1 MKKLLSKI
9 RWSDVRIVFICGLL
23 LFLYSFTNKR
33 GNEREVGNIDV
44 VFKESEEHFV
54 TTEEI
59 RNLVKNKFPKISKI
73 TRSVLDLNNLE
84 KNVLKNELIR
94 NADVYLTV
102 DNKIIV
108 DIWQKKAIGRVID
121 GNKNYYLDEFG
132 KKMPLSSNYTDR
144 VPMVQGTVDKS
155 NEREIKEVLELIN
168 EDDFLRED
176 ITGIVIEP
184 RGTLMLISR
193 TNRFDILFGGFEE
206 KEVKLQNYKAF
217 VQYLKRANVEPD
229 LYKFIN
235 LKFTQQ
241 VVCTK

>member
-1 MKKLLSKI
+1 MKKLLNKI
-9 RWSDVRIVFICGLL
+9 RWSDVRILLICGLL

-33 GNEREVGNIDV
+33 GNEREVDNIYV

-121 GNKNYYLDEFG
+121 GSKNYYLDEFG
-132 KKMPLSSNYTDR
+132 KSMPLSTNYSDR
-144 VPMVQGTVDKS
+144 VPMVQGTVNAN
-155 NEREIKEVLELIN
+155 NEREIKEILELIN
-168 EDDFLRED
+168 KDEFLRED
-176 ITGIVIEP
+176 ITGIIIEP
-184 RGTLMLISR
+184 KGTLMLVSR

-217 VQYLKRANVEPD
+217 VQYLIREDVEHD
-229 LYKFIN
+229 IYKYIN
-235 LKFTQQ
+235 LKFTKQ

>member
-1 MKKLLSKI
+1 MKKLFKKI
-9 RWSDVRIVFICGLL
+9 KWSDVRILLLCGLL

-33 GNEREVGNIDV
+33 SNDREVKDIDV

-54 TTEEI
+54 TSSEI
-59 RNLVKNKFPKISKI
+59 RNLLKNKFPKISEI
-73 TRSVLDLNNLE
+73 NRSVLDLNNLE

-94 NADVYLTV
+94 NADVYLTI

-121 GNKNYYLDEFG
+121 GDNNYYLDELG
-132 KKMPLSSNYTDR
+132 KMMPLSSNFSDR
-144 VPMVQGTVDKS
+144 VPMVQGKVNKS
-155 NEREIKEVLELIN
+155 NERDIKEILELIN
-168 EDDFLRED
+168 KDEFLRED

-184 RGTLMLISR
+184 KGTLMLISR
-193 TNRFDILFGGFEE
+193 TNRFDILFGGFDEME
-206 KEVKLQNYKAF
+206 IKLQNYKAF
-217 VQYLKRANVEPD
+217 VQYLIRENVEQEK
-229 LYKFIN
+229 YKYIN

>member
-1 MKKLLSKI
+1 VKKLLNKI
-9 RWSDVRIVFICGLL
+9 KWSDVRILLICGLL
-23 LFLYSFTNKR
+23 FFLYSFTNKR
-33 GNEREVGNIDV
+33 CNEREVENINV

-54 TTEEI
+54 TAEEI

-108 DIWQKKAIGRVID
+108 DIWQKKAIGRVVD

-132 KKMPLSSNYTDR
+132 KKMPLSVNYSDR
-144 VPMVQGTVDKS
+144 VPMVQGTVNGS
-155 NEREIKEVLELIN
+155 NEREIKEILELICRD
-168 EDDFLRED
+168 EFLRED
-176 ITGIVIEP
+176 ISGIVIEP

-217 VQYLKRANVEPD
+217 VQYLVREDVEHD
-229 LYKFIN
+229 IYKYIN
-235 LKFTQQ
+235 LKFTKQ

>member
-1 MKKLLSKI
+1 MKKLFKSIK
-9 RWSDVRIVFICGLL
+9 WSDVRIFLICGLL

-33 GNEREVGNIDV
+33 SNEREVSGINV

-59 RNLVKNKFPKISKI
+59 RNLVKNKFPKISEI
-73 TRSVLDLNNLE
+73 NRSVLDLNNLE

-102 DNKIIV
+102 DNKLIV
-108 DIWQKKAIGRVID
+108 DIWQKKAIGRVVD
-121 GNKNYYLDEFG
+121 GDKNYYLDELG
-132 KKMPLSSNYTDR
+132 KKMPLSSNFSDR
-144 VPMVQGTVDKS
+144 VPMVQGTVKAN
-155 NEREIKEVLELIN
+155 NEREIKEILELIN
-168 EDDFLRED
+168 NDDFLKED
-176 ITGIVIEP
+176 ITGIIIEP
-184 RGTLMLISR
+184 KGTLMLVSR

-206 KEVKLQNYKAF
+206 KELKLQNYKAF
-217 VQYLKRANVEPD
+217 VQYLRRSNVEQD
-229 LYKFIN
+229 VYKYIN